1 MSELSRR
8 GPLLVRSA
16 LRGAAAGVLG
26 VAAMTAGE
34 KLEQS
39 LTRRPNSYV
48 PGRALLTLVGRRA
61 PDRAEPLVANHLL
74 HWATGATLGALRGVW
89 SVVGLR
95 GPRANLAHT
104 VVRLSFDQTVENVT
118 GAGAPPH
125 TWPVHEQVV
134 DVWHKAV
141 FSFVTGALADR
152 WIPHDL
158 ESHRGTTSH

>member
-8 GPLLVRSA
+8 RPLLVRSA

-104 VVRLSFDQTVENVT
+104 VVRLSFDQTVENVR
-118 GAGAPPH
+118 
-125 TWPVHEQVV
+125 ER
-134 DVWHKAV
+134 
-141 FSFVTGALADR
+141 ALRPTPGRCTSR
-152 WIPHDL
+152 W
-158 ESHRGTTSH
+158 STCGTRPSSPS

>member
-1 MSELSRR
+1 MSEMSRR
-8 GPLLVRSA
+8 GPLLLRSA
-16 LRGAAAGVLG
+16 LRGAVAGVLG

-48 PGRALLTLVGRRA
+48 PGRALLTLVGRHA

-74 HWATGATLGALRGVW
+74 HWATGATLGAVRGVW